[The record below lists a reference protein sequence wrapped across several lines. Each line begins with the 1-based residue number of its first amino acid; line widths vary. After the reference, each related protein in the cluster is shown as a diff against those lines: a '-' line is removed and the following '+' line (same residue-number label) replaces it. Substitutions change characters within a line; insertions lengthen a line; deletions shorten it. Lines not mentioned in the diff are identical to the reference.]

1 MDQGIGDRQVTQ
13 PLLRVEA
20 LRAGYDRP
28 VVGPVSF
35 SLVPG
40 EVVGLGGVNG
50 AGKSTLL
57 QAITRSARI
66 FDGRVERDTGLRIRH
81 HRQRP
86 EQTPELPLTGRELL
100 DLLGVSAQRLPEALG
115 PLMDEPIARCSGG
128 QYQLLQACACLC
140 GDAGLVLLD
149 EPTNN
154 LDGGAQRVLGSLLQ
168 PAPER
173 AILIVSHERSF
184 LEAHCTRILELEGG
198 GIH

>member
-1 MDQGIGDRQVTQ
+1 MTQ
-13 PLLRVEA
+13 PLLQVET
-20 LRAGYDRP
+20 LEAGYSEP

-35 SLVPG
+35 SLAPG
-40 EVVGLGGVNG
+40 EVVGLGGTNG

-57 QAITRSARI
+57 RAITRNARI
-66 FDGRVERDTGLRIRH
+66 FGGRVERRPGLRVRH

-100 DLLGVSAQRLPEALG
+100 DLLGVQAHRLPQALD
-115 PLMDEPIARCSGG
+115 PILNEPIARRSGG

-140 GDAGLVLLD
+140 GDAELVLLD

-154 LDGGAQRVLGSLLQ
+154 LDGNAQQVLGSLLQ
-168 PAPER
+168 PEPER
-173 AILIVSHERSF
+173 AILIVSHERPF

-198 GIH
+198 RLH